1 MDYKKILQRI
11 MFEYENKTAQE
22 LALKEDSMITF
33 TNFRYLDEIYL
44 AKSISPSKIAEN
56 INVSKP
62 AVSKTLKKLINNGYI
77 KRNEDV
83 QLGHTYTVSLTA
95 KSLKIY
101 EKIIESDLMF
111 IDILDKH
118 LNLSQIENL
127 EEKLQEAL
135 KEYRQIKRKEF

>member
-1 MDYKKILQRI
+1 MNYYNIIK
-11 MFEYENKTAQE
+11 
-22 LALKEDSMITF
+22 F

-44 AKSISPSKIAEN
+44 AKSISPSKIAKN

-62 AVSKTLKKLINNGYI
+62 AVSKVLKKLINNGYV
-77 KRNEDV
+77 KKNENI
-83 QLGHTYTVSLTA
+83 QLGQPYTVSLTSKA
-95 KSLKIY
+95 LEIY
-101 EKIIESDLMF
+101 KKIIESDLTF

-135 KEYRQIKRKEF
+135 NEYRQIKRKEF